1 MFNSLRQRFAA
12 VTNMSA
18 MAGLR
23 LLVLPAF
30 ALAGCAAA
38 TSAPDMP
45 ALAVDDF
52 HVPSKSAGI
61 ELFVRNK
68 RVKGA
73 EAFPSNRIVLF
84 VHGVTFP
91 SESTFDLSLDGL
103 SWMDYIAR
111 AGYDVYLLDVRGYGG
126 STRPP
131 AMFEPPDRNPPIAT
145 LAEAVDDVAV
155 AVNFIL
161 RRRNVER
168 INLIGWS
175 WGTVVIGRYA
185 ATHGD
190 KVDRLVLYAPVWQR
204 KTESLAARGADVK
217 TAYRLVNVAAVKSRW
232 LTGVAP
238 DKQEQLI
245 PRGWF
250 ETWVAATLATDPWG
264 SKQTPAVIRA
274 PNGGLVAPQPAGDW
288 VPPYDP
294 AAIKAPTLLIKGE
307 WDADTPSYM
316 AQTLFLLIVNAP
328 MKQYVEIGEGTHSIM
343 LERNRMQLFR
353 AVQSFLD
360 ERKN

>member
-12 VTNMSA
+12 VTIMSA

-38 TSAPDMP
+38 PSAPDMP

-360 ERKN
+360 GPTN